1 MSGRT
6 VTRYLAFDGDFF
18 VHNGSWDEALQAA
31 GWYPRRKGM
40 ASILDRYR
48 NRPDPDAS
56 TSPAALLATNL
67 PSTGYEDTDRIDLT
81 IGWAERPEPPVAFG
95 DLERG
100 FHPATPCGPSTV
112 RCSPSRSSRS
122 RGRRSPRTVASRSC
136 ECARSTT
143 TPGCARRARHRANRH
158 TGPASPAAPIA
169 PAANLGLSLRAVH
182 VVDQYRR
189 VRPGPGHGAAAAGR
203 P

>member
-100 FHPATPCGPSTV
+100 STPRLRADHLPCGAA
-112 RCSPSRSSRS
+112 R
-122 RGRRSPRTVASRSC
+122 RGRRDRAGGVRHAPLPRVRVSAPDLLR
-136 ECARSTT
+136 
-143 TPGCARRARHRANRH
+143 RRAALVEPDTEPTGIPALPHRQHRL
-158 TGPASPAAPIA
+158 P
-169 PAANLGLSLRAVH
+169 
-182 VVDQYRR
+182 RR
-189 VRPGPGHGAAAAGR
+189 LTSAFR
-203 P
+203 